1 MKKWMLPFL
10 AVLCFV
16 SESIFVDLWP
26 KNELYMHYFFAPR
39 FFLVF
44 IVFTAI
50 YIGQTR
56 AIVYGFI
63 FGMLYDCVYTELL
76 GVYAFAF
83 TLIAYMVS
91 KMMKVFHQHWLIAC
105 FLSLLSITVLELYV
119 YGIQLLIGRTD
130 MPFQAFCLQR
140 LWPTLLLNVVFLI
153 LFSYPLKQRLVKIKR
168 LEREE

>member
-1 MKKWMLPFL
+1 VKKWMLPFL

-44 IVFTAI
+44 IVFAAI

-119 YGIQLLIGRTD
+119 YGIQLLIGRTG